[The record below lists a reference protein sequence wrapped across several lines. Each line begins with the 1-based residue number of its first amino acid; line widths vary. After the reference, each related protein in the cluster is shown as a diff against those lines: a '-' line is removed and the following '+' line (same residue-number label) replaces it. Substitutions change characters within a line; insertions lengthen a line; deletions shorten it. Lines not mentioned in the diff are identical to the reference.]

1 MEGQV
6 DELAERAQEAFA
18 AQQDK
23 KVMKKLKI
31 REFLPTPQK
40 NWGASNERLGSF

>member
-1 MEGQV
+1 MES

-31 REFLPTPQK
+31 RKFSIP
-40 NWGASNERLGSF
+40 

>member
-1 MEGQV
+1 MADAPPDQ
-6 DELAERAQEAFA
+6 LAELAQEAFA

-31 REFLPTPQK
+31 RAFPEE
-40 NWGASNERLGSF
+40 AHADSVSAHRL